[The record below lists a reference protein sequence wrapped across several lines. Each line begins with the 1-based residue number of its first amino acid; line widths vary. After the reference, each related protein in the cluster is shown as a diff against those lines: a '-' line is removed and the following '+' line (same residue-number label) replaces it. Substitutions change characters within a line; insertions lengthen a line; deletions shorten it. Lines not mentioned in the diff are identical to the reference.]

1 MSYWVLTVNGTVVLR
16 KTVSRDTNLE
26 YQTDKNK
33 ARITALDKAIQ
44 GSINN
49 EDHVMLR
56 GVRASRRIGVN
67 TLSIANLVFRRISSI
82 SPPMRRLQRLD
93 ITSCQMYM
101 TTPTSS

>member
-49 EDHVMLR
+49 EAHVMLR
-56 GVRASRRIGVN
+56 GVMASRRIGVN
-67 TLSIANLVFRRISSI
+67 TL